1 MTILE
6 LRIPYN
12 EVRLAAKR
20 DLSTR
25 GNSVECN
32 RGLISDLEAQC
43 VKLLPMFRLCS
54 VERSCVFSARMIL
67 L

>member
-6 LRIPYN
+6 LRISYS

-32 RGLISDLEAQC
+32 RGLISDLEAQR

-54 VERSCVFSARMIL
+54 VGRSCVFSAKMIL